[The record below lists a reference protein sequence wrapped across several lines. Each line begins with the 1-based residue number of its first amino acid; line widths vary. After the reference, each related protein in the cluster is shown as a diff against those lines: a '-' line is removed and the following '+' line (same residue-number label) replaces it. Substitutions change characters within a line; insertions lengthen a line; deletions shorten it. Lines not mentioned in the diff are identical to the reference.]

1 MATDQETD
9 EGTKGGV
16 VNGGDDSSANLT
28 ENGVLAISEKLVKA
42 NEGMGSFYNCCSCQ
56 F

>member
-1 MATDQETD
+1 VATDEETV
-9 EGTKGGV
+9 EGTKGGK
-16 VNGGDDSSANLT
+16 VNGGDDSAANLT

-42 NEGMGSFYNCCSCQ
+42 NDGRDSFYICCSCQ